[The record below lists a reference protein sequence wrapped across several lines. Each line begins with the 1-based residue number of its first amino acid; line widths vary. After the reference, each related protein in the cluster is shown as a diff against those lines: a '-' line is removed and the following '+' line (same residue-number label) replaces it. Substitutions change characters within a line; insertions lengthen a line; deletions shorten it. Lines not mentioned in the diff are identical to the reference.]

1 MRAAIVVFPG
11 SNRERDMAMACRRAF
26 GEEPAHVW
34 HGDTELPDV
43 DFLALPGG
51 FSYGD
56 YLRPG
61 AIAAR
66 APIMPAVRAH
76 AEAGKPL
83 LGVCNGFQ
91 ILIEAGIL
99 EGALLRNANLKF
111 VCKATTLVCGTAA
124 SPFTHGMQA
133 GASRITVPVAHHDG
147 GYFVTDD
154 QRKALEDQDRIAFRY
169 APGENPNG
177 STDDIAG
184 ILNAGRNVLG
194 LMPHPENATDP
205 LSGGEDGLALFTS
218 LLEAA

>member
-11 SNRERDMAMACRRAF
+11 SNRERDMALACRRAF
-26 GEEPAHVW
+26 GAEPLHVW
-34 HGDTELPDV
+34 HRDTELPDV

-66 APIMPAVRAH
+66 SPIMAAVRAH
-76 AEAGKPL
+76 ADAGKPL

-111 VCKATTLVCGTAA
+111 VCRATTLVCATSN
-124 SPFTHGMQA
+124 SPFTRGMRP
-133 GASRITVPVAHHDG
+133 GASRMTVPVAHHDG
-147 GYFVTDD
+147 GYFVTLE
-154 QRKALEDQDRIAFRY
+154 QKKMLEDEDRIAFRY
-169 APGENPNG
+169 VAGDNPNG

-184 ILNAGRNVLG
+184 VLNKGRNVLG

-205 LSGGEDGLALFTS
+205 LSGGVDGLALFES

>member
-11 SNRERDMAMACRRAF
+11 SNRERDMALACRRAF
-26 GEEPAHVW
+26 GVEPTLVW
-34 HGDTELPDV
+34 HGDAALPDV
-43 DFLALPGG
+43 DFVALPGG

-66 APIMPAVRAH
+66 APIMPAVADH
-76 AEAGKPL
+76 AAKGRPL

-99 EGALLRNANLKF
+99 EGALLRNAALKF
-111 VCKATTLVCGTAA
+111 VCRDTTLVCATAN
-124 SPFTHGMQA
+124 SPFTGGMRV
-133 GASRITVPVAHHDG
+133 GETRLCVPVAHHDG
-147 GYFVTDD
+147 GYFVTQD
-154 QRKALEDQDRIAFRY
+154 QLSRLEDEDRIAFRY
-169 APGENPNG
+169 LPDDNPNG
-177 STDDIAG
+177 STADIAG
-184 ILNAGRNVLG
+184 VLSAGRNVLG

-205 LSGGEDGLALFTS
+205 LCGGEDGLPLFTS

>member
-11 SNRERDMAMACRRAF
+11 SNRERDMALACRRAF
-26 GEEPAHVW
+26 GEEPLHVW
-34 HGDTELPDV
+34 HRETTLPDV

-66 APIMPAVRAH
+66 APIMDAIRAH
-76 AEAGKPL
+76 AAAGKPV

-91 ILIEAGIL
+91 ILIEAGLL

-111 VCKATTLVCGTAA
+111 VCRETTLVCGTGN
-124 SPFTHGMQA
+124 SPFTRAMQA
-133 GASRITVPVAHHDG
+133 GVTRMRTPVAHHDG
-147 GYFVTDD
+147 GYFVTPD
-154 QRKALEDQDRIAFRY
+154 QQKMLEDQDRIAFRY
-169 APGENPNG
+169 ADGDNPNG
-177 STDDIAG
+177 STADIAG
-184 ILNAGRNVLG
+184 VLNAGRNVLG

-205 LSGGEDGLALFTS
+205 LAGGEDGLALFTS

>member
-11 SNRERDMAMACRRAF
+11 SNRERDMALACRRAF
-26 GEEPAHVW
+26 GRDPLLVW
-34 HGDTELPDV
+34 HADTELPEV

-66 APIMPAVRAH
+66 AAIMPAVRAH
-76 AEAGKPL
+76 AAAGRPL

-91 ILIEAGIL
+91 ILIEAGVL
-99 EGALLRNANLKF
+99 EGALLRNAALNF
-111 VCKATTLVCGTAA
+111 VCRETTLVCATAG
-124 SPFTHGMQA
+124 SPFTRGMRA
-133 GASRITVPVAHHDG
+133 GESRMTVPVAHHDG
-147 GYFVTDD
+147 GYFVTPD
-154 QRKALEDQDRIAFRY
+154 QLKGLEDADRIAFRY
-169 APGENPNG
+169 DPGDNPNG
-177 STDDIAG
+177 STADIAG
-184 ILNAGRNVLG
+184 VLNPGRNVLG

-218 LLEAA
+218 VLEAA